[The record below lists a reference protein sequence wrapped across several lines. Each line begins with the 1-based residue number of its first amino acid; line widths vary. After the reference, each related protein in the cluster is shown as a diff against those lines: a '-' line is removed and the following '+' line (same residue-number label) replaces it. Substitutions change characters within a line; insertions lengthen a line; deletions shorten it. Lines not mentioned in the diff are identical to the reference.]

1 MQKKY
6 KAPGALLLSAAGFAA
21 TYSQTATFAGG
32 LLNSGCLAAMVG
44 GLADWFAVTALFR
57 KPLGISYKTEI
68 LIRNRARIMQA
79 ILEFTGK
86 DLLNAENIMKIVR
99 SYDTA
104 QMLLRYLQD
113 FGGSEKIK
121 RLVHSFATVILAEVD
136 SGRIG
141 HELSKPLQHLPSPG
155 LGSFG
160 IEVLTAALQSRH
172 FSRVAEAIISLAGDF
187 LHQAPVQKTLKDMV
201 SGIRQAYENGSAG
214 RKMMLQMLDL
224 SDERLTELVTEELD
238 KYLQAL
244 EQEGHPVRLQ
254 MIAFL
259 GGKIAQLNESEGYF
273 TLMQGWE
280 GRLLSSEKNITTA
293 VKIFL
298 TAVVTGSAEE
308 TNGVVAVDHFF
319 ARLDA
324 DPDMQRSLDQGF
336 KHLLEDFLK
345 GQQPAILMII
355 EEKLARFSD
364 EKLVQFVE
372 ERIADDLQMI
382 RINGSLVGAFVGMI
396 LYVVTFM
403 AERMWS

>member
-6 KAPGALLLSAAGFAA
+6 KATGALLLSAAGFAV
-21 TYSQTATFAGG
+21 TYPQTVTFAGG

-113 FGGSEKIK
+113 FGGSEKIN
-121 RLVHSFATVILAEVD
+121 RLVHSFAAVILAEVD

-155 LGSFG
+155 LGSLG
-160 IEVLTAALQSRH
+160 IEVLTAALQSVH
-172 FSRVAEAIISLAGDF
+172 FSRVAEETLSLAGDF

-201 SGIRQAYENGSAG
+201 SGIRQAYESGSAG

-244 EQEGHPVRLQ
+244 QQEGHPDRLQ

-259 GGKIAQLNESEGYF
+259 EKRIAQLNESEGYF
-273 TLMQGWE
+273 KLMQGWE
-280 GRLLSSEKNITTA
+280 GRFLSGEKNITAA

-298 TAVVTGSAEE
+298 TAVATGSAED
-308 TNGVVAVDHFF
+308 TNGVAVDHFF

-336 KHLLEDFLK
+336 KHLLEDFLQ

-403 AERMWS
+403 AERMWG

>member
-6 KAPGALLLSAAGFAA
+6 KATGALLLSAAGFAV
-21 TYSQTATFAGG
+21 TYPQTVTFAGG

-121 RLVHSFATVILAEVD
+121 RLVHSFAAVILAEVD

-155 LGSFG
+155 LGTLG
-160 IEVLTAALQSRH
+160 IEVLTAALQSVH
-172 FSRVAEAIISLAGDF
+172 FSHVAEETLSLAGDF

-201 SGIRQAYENGSAG
+201 SGIRQAYESGSAG

-224 SDERLTELVTEELD
+224 SDERLTDLVTEELD

-244 EQEGHPVRLQ
+244 QQEGHPDRLQ

-259 GGKIAQLNESEGYF
+259 EKRIAQLNESEGYF
-273 TLMQGWE
+273 KLMQGWE
-280 GRLLSSEKNITTA
+280 GRFLSGEKNITAA

-298 TAVVTGSAEE
+298 TAVATGSAKD
-308 TNGVVAVDHFF
+308 TNGVAVDHFF

-336 KHLLEDFLK
+336 KRLLEDFLQ

>member
-6 KAPGALLLSAAGFAA
+6 KATGALLLSAVGFAA
-21 TYSQTATFAGG
+21 TYPQTATFAGG

-121 RLVHSFATVILAEVD
+121 RLVHSFAAVILAEVD
-136 SGRIG
+136 SGRVG
-141 HELSKPLQHLPSPG
+141 HELSKPLQQLPSPG
-155 LGSFG
+155 LGSLG
-160 IEVLTAALQSRH
+160 IEVLTAALQSVH
-172 FSRVAEAIISLAGDF
+172 FSRVAEEILSLAGDF

-201 SGIRQAYENGSAG
+201 SGIRQAYESGSAG

-244 EQEGHPVRLQ
+244 QQEGHPDRLQ

-259 GGKIAQLNESEGYF
+259 GKKIAQLKESEGYF
-273 TLMQGWE
+273 KLMEGWE
-280 GRLLSSEKNITTA
+280 GRLLSGEKNITAA
-293 VKIFL
+293 VKVFL
-298 TAVVTGSAEE
+298 TAVATGSAEE
-308 TNGVVAVDHFF
+308 TNGVAVDHFF

-324 DPDMQRSLDQGF
+324 DLDMQRSLDQGF
-336 KHLLEDFLK
+336 KRLLENFLQ